1 MDVSF
6 SCLGV
11 AATVFVLILEAVITI
26 DAFLRLIKVVAVD
39 VAVTTNGV
47 VTVVVVML
55 YVALIAAAVM
65 V

>member
-1 MDVSF
+1 M
-6 SCLGV
+6 

>member
-1 MDVSF
+1 MDISF
-6 SCLGV
+6 SGLGV
-11 AATVFVLILEAVITI
+11 AATVFVLVLEAVITI